1 MLFTEARFVL
11 LVAGCWLSFVNV
23 PAARRSA
30 VLAAWGAAF
39 YLLYAPGSAPLVFG
53 LIVTAY
59 VIPSRLWTVP
69 ASLTLGVLA
78 FYKFETRSTG
88 VSSLATTNLAAGSP
102 VLLPLGLSFLAF
114 ELVHFCIE
122 RKRGHLGDV
131 TLADYLAYTLF
142 FPCRIAG
149 PIKRYPE
156 FQLALSGARPGVDHV
171 YAGLMRVLIGVAKKV
186 VLADVLGLTVGEIAY
201 ANTPAHVAKIVLA
214 YTFEIYLDFSAYSDM
229 AIGVS
234 RLFGIEIPEYF
245 RNPYASQS
253 IQEFWTRWHISLSS
267 WIRDYVFL
275 PFGRLAF
282 TTRLRTAPA
291 AIAVLSYLVAFLAVG
306 AWHGLNAS
314 FLLWG
319 LYHGTLLSAHHVF
332 KRTVAAR
339 LAAYAF
345 YDSAAAKVA
354 SVAVTFGFV
363 AAGWLFFLTD
373 DPHQAL
379 RLVRLMAGR
388 P

>member
-1 MLFTEARFVL
+1 
-11 LVAGCWLSFVNV
+11 
-23 PAARRSA
+23 
-30 VLAAWGAAF
+30 
-39 YLLYAPGSAPLVFG
+39 
-53 LIVTAY
+53 
-59 VIPSRLWTVP
+59 
-69 ASLTLGVLA
+69 
-78 FYKFETRSTG
+78 
-88 VSSLATTNLAAGSP
+88 
-102 VLLPLGLSFLAF
+102 
-114 ELVHFCIE
+114 
-122 RKRGHLGDV
+122 
-131 TLADYLAYTLF
+131 
-142 FPCRIAG
+142 
-149 PIKRYPE
+149 
-156 FQLALSGARPGVDHV
+156 
-171 YAGLMRVLIGVAKKV
+171 
-186 VLADVLGLTVGEIAY
+186 
-201 ANTPAHVAKIVLA
+201 
-214 YTFEIYLDFSAYSDM
+214 M

-234 RLFGIEIPEYF
+234 RLFGIEIPENF